1 MGDDHEPA
9 GALPLLEGG
18 QDMTG
23 RRTDLSERLRLRL
36 GEGEVGQLGQAQHGE
51 VMGRVGRV
59 VRALRCGDPADAV
72 EGFLVATERLEL
84 FR

>member
-36 GEGEVGQLGQAQHGE
+36 GDGQVGQVGQLGQAQHGE
-51 VMGRVGRV
+51 AWGASVASSVP
-59 VRALRCGDPADAV
+59 CGAGTQP
-72 EGFLVATERLEL
+72 TR
-84 FR
+84 